1 MPKDK
6 NKIGLT
12 GHVLRRKMPEFLLSA
27 ARFLFLCIVGYIVL
41 YPLLYMLVSALKDQ
55 NALLDMEHIWIPI
68 STTFQNFADAFELMN
83 FGNALKQTLLVQ
95 VLSACIE
102 VFVCAFVAYGF
113 ARFEFRG
120 KRLFSFLLI
129 LSLLIPIQMY
139 SLSLSVNFRN
149 LHIFNTPFVY
159 WLPSLFGVGIRSG
172 MMIFIYEQFFIGLP
186 KELEDAAYIDGA
198 GPIKTYFLIAL
209 PSSSVVITTVAVLS
223 FVWHWNEY
231 HLATLSFLSED
242 APLSMVMN
250 FFEVYLQQIGIY
262 KGWPSY
268 SALVSAG
275 CLMYVLIPLVLYMI
289 FQRRFVRS
297 IDRVGIT
304 G

>member
-1 MPKDK
+1 MLK
-6 NKIGLT
+6 NGFQFNGNII
-12 GHVLRRKMPEFLLSA
+12 RRKTPEIIISV
-27 ARFLFLCIVGYIVL
+27 ARFLFLTIVGYIVL
-41 YPLLYMLVSALKDQ
+41 YPLLYMFVSAIKDR
-55 NALLDMEHIWIPI
+55 NALLDMEHIWVPA
-68 STTFQNFADAFELMN
+68 SFSFDSFVEVFELMN
-83 FGNALKQTLLVQ
+83 FGNAIKQTLLVQ
-95 VLSACIE
+95 ILSAAIE
-102 VFVCAFVAYGF
+102 VFVCAFIAYGF
-113 ARFEFRG
+113 ARFNFKG
-120 KRLFSFLLI
+120 KPIFTFFLI

-139 SLSLSVNFRN
+139 SLSMSINFRN

-172 MMIFIYEQFFIGLP
+172 MMIFIYQQFFIGLP

-198 GPIKTYFLIAL
+198 GPVKTYFRIAL

-250 FFEVYLQQIGIY
+250 FLTVYLQQIGVY
-262 KGWPSY
+262 KGWPEY
-268 SALVSAG
+268 STLVSAA
-275 CLMYVLIPLVLYMI
+275 CLMFIVIPLVLYMI
-289 FQRRFVRS
+289 FQRKFVRS

>member
-1 MPKDK
+1 MLK
-6 NKIGLT
+6 NSFRFNGSIF
-12 GHVLRRKMPEFLLSA
+12 RRKTPEIILSL
-27 ARFLFLCIVGYIVL
+27 ARFLFLTIVGYIVL
-41 YPLLYMLVSALKDQ
+41 YPLLYMFVSAIKDR
-55 NALLDMEHIWIPI
+55 NALLDMEHIWVPA
-68 STTFQNFADAFELMN
+68 SFSFDSFAQVFELMN
-83 FGNALKQTLLVQ
+83 FGNAIKQTLLVQ
-95 VLSACIE
+95 ILSAAIE
-102 VFVCAFVAYGF
+102 VFVCAFIAYGF
-113 ARFEFRG
+113 ARFKFKG
-120 KRLFSFLLI
+120 KPIFTFFLI

-139 SLSLSVNFRN
+139 SLSMSINFRN

-172 MMIFIYEQFFIGLP
+172 MMIFIYQQFFIGLP

-198 GPIKTYFLIAL
+198 GPVKTYFKIAL
-209 PSSSVVITTVAVLS
+209 PSSSVVITTVSVLS

-250 FFEVYLQQIGIY
+250 FLTVYLQQIGVY
-262 KGWPSY
+262 KGWPEY
-268 SALVSAG
+268 STLVSAA
-275 CLMYVLIPLVLYMI
+275 CLMFIVIPLVLYMI
-289 FQRRFVRS
+289 FQRKFVRS

>member
-1 MPKDK
+1 MLK
-6 NKIGLT
+6 NEFRFNGNMI
-12 GHVLRRKMPEFLLSA
+12 RRKTPEVIIYF
-27 ARFLFLCIVGYIVL
+27 ARLLFLIIVGYIVL
-41 YPLLYMLVSALKDQ
+41 YPLLYMFVSAIKDRD
-55 NALLDMEHIWIPI
+55 ALLDMEHIWVPV
-68 STTFQNFADAFELMN
+68 SFSFAGFTEAFELMD
-83 FGNALKQTLLVQ
+83 FGRAIKQTLLVQ
-95 VLSACIE
+95 VLSAAIE

-113 ARFEFRG
+113 ARFKFKG
-120 KRLFSFLLI
+120 KPVFTFFLI

-139 SLSLSVNFRN
+139 SLSMSINFRN
-149 LHIFNTPFVY
+149 LHIFSTPFVY

-172 MMIFIYEQFFIGLP
+172 MMIFIYQQFFIGLP

-198 GPIKTYFLIAL
+198 GPVKTYFRIAL

-231 HLATLSFLSED
+231 HLATLSFLTED

-250 FFEVYLQQIGIY
+250 FLEVYLQQIGIY
-262 KGWPSY
+262 KGWPEY
-268 SALVSAG
+268 STLVSAA
-275 CLMYVLIPLVLYMI
+275 CLMYIVIPLVLYMI
-289 FQRRFVRS
+289 FQRKFVRS